1 MLFQGVCG
9 VQTCSLPSSTGGMW
23 GFLSFC
29 FFKQKTAYEMRI
41 SDWSSD
47 VCSSDLFYILVNQQL
62 NFHLFQFQFQ
72 QQRWHHQQQFDRR
85 YACSR
90 AAHDPALRCGR
101 RSACRAETVEL
112 ERPGPV
118 GLTSPVLQSPSFM
131 PAIFFFRC
139 PELCARSE
147 DRKNVG

>member
-1 MLFQGVCG
+1 
-9 VQTCSLPSSTGGMW
+9 
-23 GFLSFC
+23 
-29 FFKQKTAYEMRI
+29 MRI

-47 VCSSDLFYILVNQQL
+47 VCSSDL
-62 NFHLFQFQFQ
+62 
-72 QQRWHHQQQFDRR
+72 QRWHHQQQCDRR

-118 GLTSPVLQSPSFM
+118 GLTSTVLQSPSFM
-131 PAIFFFRC
+131 PAILFFRC
-139 PELCARSE
+139 PELCDRSDPRSE
-147 DRKNVG
+147 EHTSELQSLMRSSYDVFCLKKNKHEKHQR